1 MLTEPAG
8 DRHKPVTRA
17 SRSLPRRCLYLVGP
31 TGFPNYGD
39 ELVAATWLR
48 HLARTEPDAEVW
60 LDCHSPGPAQLLLGG
75 LHPGLRF
82 TDTLWRLCADAPSE
96 DPWEVAAWVRAAVRD
111 PGMAPRWDAGIEL
124 LGRADVVHVIGGG
137 YVNSVWPRQVGL
149 LAGAAAAVRR
159 SGGRAAM
166 TGHGL
171 VPFPGGA
178 VELLRSLADRF
189 DVVDVR
195 DEPSARLLGGDGR
208 HTCDDVFL
216 RLPVS
221 AAGRSARE
229 FVLCVQSD
237 MLGLDRSA
245 LAGRVLGLLRAWD
258 VRPGRLAVVECIP
271 RVDRMVHELLES
283 ELDGAEFVPFRDVWR
298 DGLPVAAGQTWI
310 STRFHPHLLAAA
322 AGASGVA
329 VSVSPEYYAIKHRS
343 LLDLGS
349 GWTMLDAA
357 GTDIPDRP
365 DGGGFTAAALRH
377 CQDAKLAVAERI
389 YRRGAAPAA
398 AVAGNR
404 AARNR
409 RFVGWPRIS

>member
-1 MLTEPAG
+1 MLTGEPLG
-8 DRHKPVTRA
+8 GRRGTV
-17 SRSLPRRCLYLVGP
+17 SRSLSRRCLYLVGP
-31 TGFPNYGD
+31 AGFPNYGD

-48 HLARTEPDAEVW
+48 YLARTEPDAEVW
-60 LDCHSPGPAQLLLGG
+60 LDCHSPGPAQLLLGE

-82 TDTLWRLCADAPSE
+82 TDTLWRLCADAPSD
-96 DPWEVAAWVRAAVRD
+96 DPWEAAAWVQAAVRH

-149 LAGAAAAVRR
+149 LAGAAAAALR

-171 VPFPGGA
+171 VPLPDGA
-178 VELLRSLADRF
+178 IELLRSLADRF

-195 DEPSARLLGGDGR
+195 DEPSARLVGRDVR

-216 RLPVS
+216 ELPKPP
-221 AAGRSARE
+221 AGQATRE

-237 MLGLDRSA
+237 MGRLDRSA
-245 LAGRVLGLLRAWD
+245 LAARVLGLLRAWD
-258 VRPGRLAVVECIP
+258 VRPDRLAVVEGIP
-271 RVDRMVHELLES
+271 RVDRMVYELLES
-283 ELDGAEFVPFRDVWR
+283 ELRGAEFVPFRDVWR
-298 DGLPVAAGQTWI
+298 GCLPVASGQTWI

-329 VSVSPEYYAIKHRS
+329 VSVSPDYYAVKHRS

-349 GWTMLDAA
+349 RWTMVDAA
-357 GTDIPDRP
+357 GNDVPDRP
-365 DGGGFTAAALRH
+365 DGGGFTAAALRS
-377 CQDAKLAVAERI
+377 CRDAKLAVAEKI
-389 YRRGAAPAA
+389 YRRKPPPSPK
-398 AVAGNR
+398 VAGNR
-404 AARNR
+404 AARR
-409 RFVGWPRIS
+409 LSCWLHIA